1 MPSTEYVKVV
11 ARYADGRVRKGTTLN
26 FSPDRR
32 TFLLHPADGATPD
45 QHEAVLLADLK
56 ALFFVRTFDGDP
68 SRQDQQT
75 FDRAPNGRAIA
86 VTFRDGEVLVGATFT
101 YDAAREGFFLF
112 PADPRSN
119 NTRVYV
125 VAAQVL
131 GVERVPHASLPPKM
145 TVA

>member
-1 MPSTEYVKVV
+1 MPSTEFVKVV

-32 TFLLHPADGATPD
+32 AFLLNPADGATPD
-45 QHEAVLLADLK
+45 QQESVLLADLK
-56 ALFFVRTFDGDP
+56 ALFFVRSFDGDP

-112 PADPRSN
+112 PADPHSN

-125 VAAQVL
+125 VAAQV
-131 GVERVPHASLPPKM
+131 VSVARVPHASLPPKM